1 MKILFTSVGR
11 RVELIQL
18 FKEAAGRLNVELEI
32 FGADITELAPA
43 LFFCD
48 KKVIVPLI
56 SDKAYIPTLIDI
68 CRRNSIDALIP
79 TIDTDLL
86 LLSENAA
93 RFDAAGTKVFI
104 SAPEKIAV
112 CRDKN
117 YTSDFFVSCGL
128 KAPKTYNDCTK
139 YDGGFPCFIKPK
151 DGSSSIDAYKISNFD
166 ELHEF
171 AKRVDD
177 YVIQPFVD
185 GEEYTV
191 DVFCSFDGSPVYITP
206 RKRIAVRA
214 GEVLK
219 TEIACDEKIIGATAK
234 TVPRARDAAAQG
246 ADYLGVGAIYP
257 TTTKVK
263 TVLTSVETLREI
275 CMAVDIPVNAIGG
288 LNRQNIDVLAGIPIA
303 GICAVSAIMKAE
315 DPKTAAEELRA
326 RAKEVLFG

>member
-219 TEIACDEKIIGATAK
+219 TEIACDKKIIGECK
-234 TVPRARDAAAQG
+234 KIIEKFKP
-246 ADYLGVGAIYP
+246 VGAI
-257 TTTKVK
+257 TVQLIKDKK
-263 TVLTSVETLREI
+263 TDENYYIEINPRYGGGAPHSIMAGADSPAAVIRILKGENPGYVE
-275 CMAVDIPVNAIGG
+275 N
-288 LNRQNIDVLAGIPIA
+288 
-303 GICAVSAIMKAE
+303 
-315 DPKTAAEELRA
+315 AAENGAFFSRFDQSIRL
-326 RAKEVLFG
+326 K

>member
-11 RVELIQL
+11 RVELMQL

-48 KKVIVPLI
+48 KQVIVPLI
-56 SDKAYIPTLIDI
+56 SDKAYIPALIEI
-68 CRRNSIDALIP
+68 CRENSIDALIP

-93 RFDAAGTKVFI
+93 RFEAAGTKVFI

-117 YTSDFFVSCGL
+117 FTSDFFVSCGL
-128 KAPKTYNDCTK
+128 KAPKTYNDCLR

-151 DGSSSIDAYKISNFD
+151 DGSSSVDAYKISNPE
-166 ELHEF
+166 ELLEF

-177 YVIQPFVD
+177 YVIQPFID

-191 DVFCSFDGSPVYITP
+191 DIFCGFDGSPVFITP

-219 TEIACDEKIIGATAK
+219 TEIALDDNIIGECK
-234 TVPRARDAAAQG
+234 RIIEKFKP
-246 ADYLGVGAIYP
+246 VGAITVQLIKDKNTGENYYIEINP
-257 TTTKVK
+257 RYGGGAPHSIMAGADSPAAVIKILMGEKPGYVK
-263 TVLTSVETLREI
+263 
-275 CMAVDIPVNAIGG
+275 N
-288 LNRQNIDVLAGIPIA
+288 
-303 GICAVSAIMKAE
+303 
-315 DPKTAAEELRA
+315 AAENGA
-326 RAKEVLFG
+326 LFSRFDRSIRVK

>member
-151 DGSSSIDAYKISNFD
+151 DGSSSVDAYKISNFD

-219 TEIACDEKIIGATAK
+219 TEIACDEKIIEECQK
-234 TVPRARDAAAQG
+234 IIDRFKP
-246 ADYLGVGAIYP
+246 VGAI
-257 TTTKVK
+257 TVQLIKDKK
-263 TVLTSVETLREI
+263 TDENYYIEINPRYGGGAPHSIMAGADSPAAVIRILKGENPGYVE
-275 CMAVDIPVNAIGG
+275 N
-288 LNRQNIDVLAGIPIA
+288 
-303 GICAVSAIMKAE
+303 
-315 DPKTAAEELRA
+315 AAENGAFFSRFDQSIRL
-326 RAKEVLFG
+326 K

>member
-93 RFDAAGTKVFI
+93 RFDAVGTKVFI

-166 ELHEF
+166 ELYEF

-219 TEIACDEKIIGATAK
+219 TEIACDEKIIGECK
-234 TVPRARDAAAQG
+234 KIIEKFKP
-246 ADYLGVGAIYP
+246 VGAI
-257 TTTKVK
+257 TVQLIKDKK
-263 TVLTSVETLREI
+263 TDENYYIEINPRYGGGAPHSIMAGADSPAAVIRILKGENSGYVE
-275 CMAVDIPVNAIGG
+275 N
-288 LNRQNIDVLAGIPIA
+288 
-303 GICAVSAIMKAE
+303 
-315 DPKTAAEELRA
+315 AAENGAFFSRFDQSIRL
-326 RAKEVLFG
+326 K

>member
-68 CRRNSIDALIP
+68 CRENAIDALIP

-86 LLSENAA
+86 LLSGNASEFEA
-93 RFDAAGTKVFI
+93 VGTKVFI
-104 SAPEKIAV
+104 SAPEKIAI

-117 YTSDFFVSCGL
+117 FTSDFFISCGL
-128 KAPKTYNDCTK
+128 KAPKTYNDCYM

-151 DGSSSIDAYKISNFD
+151 DGSSSVDAYKISNPE
-166 ELHEF
+166 ELLEF
-171 AKRVDD
+171 AKRVDG
-177 YVIQPFVD
+177 YIIQPFVD

-191 DVFCSFDGSPVYITP
+191 DIFCGFDGSPVFITP

-219 TEIACDEKIIGATAK
+219 TEIACDEKIIEECQK
-234 TVPRARDAAAQG
+234 IIDRFKP
-246 ADYLGVGAIYP
+246 VGAITVQLIKDKKTDDNYYIEINP
-257 TTTKVK
+257 RYGGGAPHSIMAGADSPAAVIRILRGEKPGYVK
-263 TVLTSVETLREI
+263 
-275 CMAVDIPVNAIGG
+275 N
-288 LNRQNIDVLAGIPIA
+288 
-303 GICAVSAIMKAE
+303 
-315 DPKTAAEELRA
+315 AAENGAFFSRFDQSIRL
-326 RAKEVLFG
+326 K